1 MIRYNYI
8 YNQVLQLYRSLDKIC
23 FPIEP
28 SDLITM
34 RNDCRVMTYSK
45 FAEALHYGV
54 CVSCIQIVNQ
64 SNGT

>member
-8 YNQVLQLYRSLDKIC
+8 YNQVLQLYRSLDKIR

-34 RNDCRVMTYSK
+34 RNDCRVMTY
-45 FAEALHYGV
+45 AQL
-54 CVSCIQIVNQ
+54 QI
-64 SNGT
+64 